1 MILQSYLSYKD
12 IIILNLSGG
21 ELQANF
27 TESLLLRSQ
36 FNLLTVSHVQKCKIV
51 K

>member
-12 IIILNLSGG
+12 SIILNLSGG

-27 TESLLLRSQ
+27 TESLLRSQ
-36 FNLLTVSHVQKCKIV
+36 FNLLIVSHVQKCKIV